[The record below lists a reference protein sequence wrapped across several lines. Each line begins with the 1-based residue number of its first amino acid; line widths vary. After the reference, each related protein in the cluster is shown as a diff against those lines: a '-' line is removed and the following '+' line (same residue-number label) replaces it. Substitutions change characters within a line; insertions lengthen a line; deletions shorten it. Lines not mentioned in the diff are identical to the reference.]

1 MKSINIDLIKEIDT
15 SNDNEVVKKL
25 AKEILEKINSGDS
38 DDKIR
43 NDLDTELYKI
53 IHTQDNVK
61 EDDNIWSLKK

>member
-61 EDDNIWSLKK
+61 EDDNI